1 MKSFIWNSNFETGI
15 AEIDEQHQEL
25 VKIINDYSHLLANN
39 SATIENIDQTL
50 KTLVSYTEY
59 HFCEEEMLMH
69 KIGLDPRHIK
79 LHKGLHHG
87 LVEEIK
93 SMIPQNHSDNLF
105 AKTYILDL
113 IIHWLAYHILG
124 TDMNMARQMAAIQ
137 SGLSAEA
144 AFELE
149 ERAKDKST
157 EPLLEA
163 LNGLF
168 SQVSSR
174 NKELQTLNNSLEEK
188 VMRRTE
194 ELIELNKELE
204 SLSLTDSLTEMPN
217 RRHATQQL
225 SLLWKESEATLKPI
239 ACLMIDID
247 FFKQINDTYG
257 HDVGDIVLIEL
268 ALTLK
273 HSIRNDDLACRLG
286 GDEFIVLCPETDLQG
301 ALYLAD
307 IIAKRFSQLNI
318 EANGNPIDIEP
329 SLSIGVAVK
338 TSEMLNNEALL
349 KVADEGTYKAK
360 ANGRN
365 CIKTVQDYSNDTV
378 I

>member
-1 MKSFIWNSNFETGI
+1 
-15 AEIDEQHQEL
+15 
-25 VKIINDYSHLLANN
+25 
-39 SATIENIDQTL
+39 
-50 KTLVSYTEY
+50 
-59 HFCEEEMLMH
+59 
-69 KIGLDPRHIK
+69 
-79 LHKGLHHG
+79 
-87 LVEEIK
+87 
-93 SMIPQNHSDNLF
+93 
-105 AKTYILDL
+105 
-113 IIHWLAYHILG
+113 
-124 TDMNMARQMAAIQ
+124 
-137 SGLSAEA
+137 
-144 AFELE
+144 
-149 ERAKDKST
+149 
-157 EPLLEA
+157 
-163 LNGLF
+163 
-168 SQVSSR
+168 
-174 NKELQTLNNSLEEK
+174 
-188 VMRRTE
+188 
-194 ELIELNKELE
+194 
-204 SLSLTDSLTEMPN
+204 MPN

-329 SLSIGVAVK
+329 SLSVGVAVK

>member
-329 SLSIGVAVK
+329 SLSVGVAVK

>member
-15 AEIDEQHQEL
+15 VEIDEQHQEL
-25 VKIINDYSHLLANN
+25 VKIINSYSHLLANN

-50 KTLVSYTEY
+50 KTLISYTEY

-69 KIGLDPRHIK
+69 KAGLDPRHIK
-79 LHKGLHHG
+79 LHKNLHHG

-93 SMIPQNHSDNLF
+93 SMVPQNNSDNLF
-105 AKTYILDL
+105 AKTHILDL

-124 TDMNMARQMAAIQ
+124 TDMNMAKQMTAIQ

-149 ERAKDKST
+149 EKDKDTST

-168 SQVSSR
+168 SQVSAR

-188 VMRRTE
+188 VIQRTE

-217 RRHATQQL
+217 RRHAIQQL
-225 SLLWKESEATLKPI
+225 SLLWKESEVNLKPI

-257 HDVGDIVLIEL
+257 HDVGDLVLIEL
-268 ALTLK
+268 GLTLK

-286 GDEFIVLCPETDLQG
+286 GDEFIVLCPETELKG

-307 IIAKRFSQLNI
+307 IIAKKFHQVQI
-318 EANGNPIDIEP
+318 QANGNPIDIKP
-329 SLSIGVAVK
+329 GLSIGVAEK
-338 TSEMLNNEALL
+338 TPEMLNNEALL

-365 CIKTVQDYSNDTV
+365 CIKTVQD
-378 I
+378 II

>member
-15 AEIDEQHQEL
+15 VEIDEQHQEL
-25 VKIINDYSHLLANN
+25 VKIINNYSHLLANN

-124 TDMNMARQMAAIQ
+124 TDMNMARQMEAIQ
-137 SGLSAEA
+137 SGHSAA
-144 AFELE
+144 SAFELE
-149 ERAKDKST
+149 EKAKDKST

-168 SQVSSR
+168 SQVSIR

-307 IIAKRFSQLNI
+307 IIAKRFSQLNVK
-318 EANGNPIDIEP
+318 ANGNPIDIEP

-338 TSEMLNNEALL
+338 TSAMLNNEALL

>member
-188 VMRRTE
+188 VIRRTE

-204 SLSLTDSLTEMPN
+204 SVSLTDYLAEMPN

-329 SLSIGVAVK
+329 SLSVGVAVK

>member
-188 VMRRTE
+188 VIRRTE
-194 ELIELNKELE
+194 
-204 SLSLTDSLTEMPN
+204 
-217 RRHATQQL
+217 
-225 SLLWKESEATLKPI
+225 
-239 ACLMIDID
+239 
-247 FFKQINDTYG
+247 
-257 HDVGDIVLIEL
+257 
-268 ALTLK
+268 
-273 HSIRNDDLACRLG
+273 
-286 GDEFIVLCPETDLQG
+286 
-301 ALYLAD
+301 
-307 IIAKRFSQLNI
+307 
-318 EANGNPIDIEP
+318 
-329 SLSIGVAVK
+329 
-338 TSEMLNNEALL
+338 
-349 KVADEGTYKAK
+349 
-360 ANGRN
+360 
-365 CIKTVQDYSNDTV
+365 
-378 I
+378 